1 MKMSTKGRYGI
12 IIMIDLAKAGD
23 YLSIHDIAEK
33 EDMSEKYL
41 GKIISLLIKAKLV
54 TSSHGKN
61 GGYKLTKEPKDYTV
75 GEILRVLE
83 GDMAPAPC
91 VKDNKCDK
99 IDTCEMYSFWN
110 GLYNNI
116 NNYVDDKTLD
126 ELL

>member
-1 MKMSTKGRYGI
+1 MSTKGRYGL

-23 YLSIHDIAEK
+23 YLSIHDISEK
-33 EDMSEKYL
+33 ENISEKYL
-41 GKIISLLIKAKLV
+41 GKIMALLSKAKLV
-54 TSSHGKN
+54 SSTHGKN
-61 GGYKLTKEPKDYTV
+61 GGYKLNRKPKDYKL
-75 GEILRVLE
+75 GEILRALE

-99 IDTCEMYSFWN
+99 IDTCEMYTFWN

>member
-1 MKMSTKGRYGI
+1 MSTKGRYGL

-23 YLSIHDIAEK
+23 YLSIHDISEK
-33 EDMSEKYL
+33 ENISEKYL
-41 GKIISLLIKAKLV
+41 GKIIALLSKAKLV
-54 TSSHGKN
+54 SSTHGKN
-61 GGYKLTKEPKDYTV
+61 GGYKLNREPKDYKL
-75 GEILRVLE
+75 GEILRALE

-99 IDTCEMYSFWN
+99 IDTCEMYTFWN

-116 NNYVDDKTLD
+116 NHYVDDKTLD

>member
-1 MKMSTKGRYGI
+1 MSTKGRYGL

-33 EDMSEKYL
+33 ENISEKYL
-41 GKIISLLIKAKLV
+41 GKIMTLLSKAKLV
-54 TSSHGKN
+54 SSTHGKN
-61 GGYKLTKEPKDYTV
+61 GGYKLNREPKDYKL
-75 GEILRVLE
+75 GEILRALE

-99 IDTCEMYSFWN
+99 IDTCEMYTFWN

-116 NNYVDDKTLD
+116 NSYVDDKTLD

>member
-1 MKMSTKGRYGI
+1 MSTKGRYGL

-33 EDMSEKYL
+33 ENISEKYL
-41 GKIISLLIKAKLV
+41 GKIMALLSKAKLV
-54 TSSHGKN
+54 SSTHGKN
-61 GGYKLTKEPKDYTV
+61 GGYKLNREPKDYKL
-75 GEILRVLE
+75 GEILRALE

-99 IDTCEMYSFWN
+99 IDTCEMYTFWN

-116 NNYVDDKTLD
+116 NSYVDDKTLD

>member
-1 MKMSTKGRYGI
+1 MKMSTKGRYGL
-12 IIMIDLAKAGD
+12 IIMIDLAHAGD

-41 GKIISLLIKAKLV
+41 GKIMTLLSKAKLV
-54 TSSHGKN
+54 ASSHGKN
-61 GGYKLTKEPKDYTV
+61 GGYKLTKEPKDYTI
-75 GEILRVLE
+75 GEILRALE

-91 VKDNKCDK
+91 VKDAKCDK
-99 IDTCEMYSFWN
+99 ISTCEMYSFWN

>member
-1 MKMSTKGRYGI
+1 MSTKGRYGLT
-12 IIMIDLAKAGD
+12 IMIDLAKSDIA
-23 YLSIHDIAEK
+23 LSIHDISVK
-33 EDMSEKYL
+33 ENISDKYL
-41 GKIISLLIKAKLV
+41 EKIMAILSKAKLV
-54 TSSHGKN
+54 SSIHGKN
-61 GGYKLTKEPKDYTV
+61 GGYKLNRKPEDYSV
-75 GEILRVLE
+75 GEILRALE